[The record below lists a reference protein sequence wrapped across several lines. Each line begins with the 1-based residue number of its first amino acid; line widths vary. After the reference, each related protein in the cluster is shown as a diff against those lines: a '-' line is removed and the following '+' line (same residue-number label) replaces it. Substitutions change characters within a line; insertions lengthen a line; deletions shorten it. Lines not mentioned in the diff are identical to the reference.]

1 MVSLFRQM
9 IMINVVPFSAKAENQ
24 ENVKE
29 KEIIDNQLKGKYA
42 IADLKD
48 MGTFDPNRDS
58 LYLNKFCIDHGLL
71 LAIVQGKRKLG
82 NFGSRLP
89 PNDSLWDTYSRGIQ
103 CNVTDD
109 SDYEPITT
117 MALKYN
123 WIVET
128 WFWDLGMKFCTFFS
142 KPYMNYPTDES
153 GSLLIGISFEL
164 KNKTIF
170 TPLDKY
176 SKSLSFSYGFGPNIT
191 KTIDYRLSSSVL
203 EKQRYNGTFLVWTSS
218 VGGNG

>member
-103 CNVTDD
+103 CNVIRTKNPDTIALVTDD

-128 WFWDLGMKFCTFFS
+128 WFWDL
-142 KPYMNYPTDES
+142 
-153 GSLLIGISFEL
+153 GISFEL